1 MLAKAYS
8 FGLNGLDAYP
18 VTIEVDLARGLPA
31 MTIVGL
37 PDNAIKESKERVRS
51 AIRNSGFD
59 FPCGR
64 ITINLAPADTKKE
77 GPAFDL
83 AIALGILAA
92 AEKIPGDT
100 LKHYILLGELSLDGK
115 IKSVSG
121 SLPIALAAR
130 HKELSGVIVPLSNA
144 DESALA
150 EQIAVFPFRTLNEVV
165 HFLQTPEEFLPFKP
179 SKPTPTSTF
188 PLTIDLQDVKGQ
200 SHAKRGLEI
209 AAAGSHNALL
219 IGPPGSGK
227 TMLARRFPTIL
238 PPLTREE
245 ALEVTKIIS
254 VAGSARPAS
263 LVWERPFRSPHHTSS
278 HIAIVGGG
286 TDPKPGEVTLAHHGV
301 LFLDEFPEFSRSA
314 LESLRQPMEDGF
326 VTVARAAKTIRF
338 PAKFTLLGAMN
349 PCPCGNLSNHQ
360 KPCRCS
366 GNAVRKYLNKVS
378 GPLLDRIDLHLEMPT
393 LRTSELMSTSTGET
407 SETIRQR
414 IFQAREKQFNRFS
427 QEGIF
432 ANAHMSH
439 RQVRTYCV
447 IDQECQRLLR
457 DAVESL
463 GLSARAHDKILK
475 VARTICDL
483 AGCNEIG
490 PEHLAEAISY
500 RCLDKQSNGF

>member
-51 AIRNSGFD
+51 AIRNAGFD

-64 ITINLAPADTKKE
+64 ITVNLAPADTKKE

-92 AEKIPGDT
+92 DEEIPGDA
-100 LKHYILLGELSLDGK
+100 LKHYILLGELSLDGQ

-130 HKELSGVIVPLSNA
+130 HKEFNGVLVPFANA
-144 DESALA
+144 NESALA
-150 EQIAVFPFRTLNEVV
+150 GQIAVFPFRTLNEVV
-165 HFLQTPEEFLPFKP
+165 FFLQMPEDRIPFQP
-179 SKPTPTSTF
+179 SKPAPTTAL
-188 PLTIDLQDVKGQ
+188 PQTIGLEDVKGQ

-245 ALEVTKIIS
+245 ALEVTEIIS
-254 VAGSARPAS
+254 VAGTARPTS
-263 LVWERPFRSPHHTSS
+263 LIWERPFRSPHHTSS
-278 HIAIVGGG
+278 HISIVGGG

-326 VTVARAAKTIRF
+326 VTVARAAKTLRF

-349 PCPCGNLSNHQ
+349 PCPCGNLSHHQ

-366 GNAVRKYLNKVS
+366 GNAIRKYLNKVS
-378 GPLLDRIDLHLEMPT
+378 GPLLDRIDLHLEMPA
-393 LRTSELMSTSTGET
+393 LRTSELMSTSSGET
-407 SETIRQR
+407 SERIRQR
-414 IFQAREKQFNRFS
+414 VLQARERQLKRLS
-427 QEGIF
+427 SEGVF

-439 RQVRTYCV
+439 RQIKTHCA
-447 IDQECQRLLR
+447 IDKECQKLLR
-457 DAVESL
+457 DAVEGL

-475 VARTICDL
+475 VARTISDL
-483 AGCNEIG
+483 AESDDIQGK
-490 PEHLAEAISY
+490 HLAEAISY
-500 RCLDKQSNGF
+500 RYLDKING

>member
-37 PDNAIKESKERVRS
+37 PDNAITKSRERVRS
-51 AIRNSGFD
+51 AIKNSGFD

-77 GPAFDL
+77 GPSFDL

-92 AEKIPGDT
+92 NEKIPSHT
-100 LKHYILLGELSLDGK
+100 LTRYILLGELSLDGQ

-121 SLPIALAAR
+121 SLPIALATQ
-130 HKELSGVIVPLSNA
+130 HEEFSGVIVPFSNA
-144 DESALA
+144 HESALA
-150 EQIAVFPFRTLNEVV
+150 DQIAIFPFRTLNEIV
-165 HFLQTPEEFLPFKP
+165 HFLQMPEERIPFKP
-179 SKPTPTSTF
+179 SGTTAAMALPQ
-188 PLTIDLQDVKGQ
+188 TIDLQDVKGQ

-254 VAGSARPAS
+254 VAGTARPTS
-263 LVWERPFRSPHHTSS
+263 LIWERPFRSPHHTSS
-278 HIAIVGGG
+278 HISIVGGG
-286 TDPKPGEVTLAHHGV
+286 TDPRPGEITLAHHGV
-301 LFLDEFPEFSRSA
+301 LFLDEFPEFSRNA

-326 VTVARAAKTIRF
+326 VTVARAAKTLRF

-366 GNAVRKYLNKVS
+366 GHAVRKYLNKVS
-378 GPLLDRIDLHLEMPT
+378 GPLLDRIDLHLEMPA
-393 LRTSELMSTSTGET
+393 LRTSELMTTPSGDT
-407 SETIRQR
+407 SEEIRKR
-414 IFQAREKQFNRFS
+414 VILARDRQLKRLAND
-427 QEGIF
+427 GVF

-439 RQVRTYCV
+439 RQIKIHCA
-447 IDQECQRLLR
+447 IDKECQRLLR
-457 DAVESL
+457 DAVEGL

-475 VARTICDL
+475 VARTISDL
-483 AGCNEIG
+483 EESETIRL
-490 PEHLAEAISY
+490 EHLAEAISY
-500 RCLDKQSNGF
+500 RTLDKMNG